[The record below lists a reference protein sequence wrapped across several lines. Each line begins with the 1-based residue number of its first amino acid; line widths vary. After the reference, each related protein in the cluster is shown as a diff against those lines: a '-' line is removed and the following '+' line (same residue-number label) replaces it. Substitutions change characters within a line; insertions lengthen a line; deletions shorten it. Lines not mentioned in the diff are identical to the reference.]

1 MSSFNTPDESV
12 QDTVAQLINQA
23 ANTDVVYNDAN
34 DTLTVSLTDS
44 VSVNTLEAGGFNFI
58 GEFQTL
64 SDFDSAASSG
74 DRGYITDEQQFAR
87 QP

>member
-44 VSVNTLEAGGFNFI
+44 VSVNTLEAQQTATAE
-58 GEFQTL
+58 GEVPNLKQ
-64 SDFDSAASSG
+64 AQMMM
-74 DRGYITDEQQFAR
+74 RR
-87 QP
+87 NN